1 VIASTR
7 MGSKCCGSTVDNR
20 ATIRPDDRQEQVRIL
35 HIHLLQNGRLYE
47 ILFVHLCIEIIKMN
61 VMRVL
66 NGILNVVKVILTMLF
81 LLVFGGLI
89 LVINRLTTNSI
100 PADEYVKQI
109 NKI

>member
-1 VIASTR
+1 
-7 MGSKCCGSTVDNR
+7 
-20 ATIRPDDRQEQVRIL
+20 
-35 HIHLLQNGRLYE
+35 
-47 ILFVHLCIEIIKMN
+47 MN

-89 LVINRLTTNSI
+89 LVINILTTNSI